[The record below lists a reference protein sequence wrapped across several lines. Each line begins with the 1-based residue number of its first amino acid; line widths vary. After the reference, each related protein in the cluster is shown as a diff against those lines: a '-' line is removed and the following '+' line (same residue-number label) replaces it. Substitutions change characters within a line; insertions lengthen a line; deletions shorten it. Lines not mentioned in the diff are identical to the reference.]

1 MEKQNV
7 EIIGL
12 GTKESQ
18 DRTTY
23 KQNVIY
29 VENGRESSR
38 VLYIS
43 KWRYDEFETNDGIRD
58 FLLNTLIK
66 QLKEEWK
73 RIKH

>member
-38 VLYIS
+38 VLYNS

-66 QLKEEWK
+66 QLKEE
-73 RIKH
+73 